1 MLVNNCREAVAGQ
14 LQQVLA
20 NLYSRLGKIGH
31 YMVLYCVSGRGG
43 ETVCLVVMLNKD
55 FSKK

>member
-20 NLYSRLGKIGH
+20 NLYSRLGETGH
-31 YMVLYCVSGRGG
+31 CMFLYCVSGRGG
-43 ETVCLVVMLNKD
+43 ERVCLAEMFNKD
-55 FSKK
+55 FSEK